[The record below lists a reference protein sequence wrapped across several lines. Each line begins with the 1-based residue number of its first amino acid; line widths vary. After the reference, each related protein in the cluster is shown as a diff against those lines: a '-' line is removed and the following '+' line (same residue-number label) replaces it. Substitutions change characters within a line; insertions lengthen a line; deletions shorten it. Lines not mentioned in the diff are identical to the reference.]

1 MQASDTDE
9 GGTSDDRDGAD
20 NDDAI
25 ARIEAEL
32 ERSRAGTLDDRQET
46 VESAWDATGRSSL
59 SDGDETVE
67 SAWDAT
73 GRSSLS
79 DGGDAMRLIEAEL
92 GAESETR
99 VEGKSE
105 LGVGKQ
111 EDWPFTD
118 SDEESTFDKS
128 EKAEPEPEPKS
139 EPEPKPEPEPEP
151 EPELAPEQKQPDVD
165 PRIAGVQFVKEQQE
179 HALRLATLRARTPS
193 QSGNVQCQYGGKKK
207 FVPVFLQLD
216 KDGVLSMRTANK
228 GRDGK
233 VLRTGSVLGCSVG
246 ELKNERKGHSLAF
259 RVDIEEKDSKG
270 DHKYVFSVDTAEE
283 KELWMRRLS
292 KWGELNPGRLQELV
306 KEIEEVDAEAAAAA
320 AAMPA
325 PEEAAPDDNG
335 TSVIVT

>member
-32 ERSRAGTLDDRQET
+32 ERSRAGTLDDRQ
-46 VESAWDATGRSSL
+46 
-59 SDGDETVE
+59 ETVE

-179 HALRLATLRARTPS
+179 HALRLASGLSVKAMDTGEEVVLRADSICVHGDKPS
-193 QSGNVQCQYGGKKK
+193 AVEQAR
-207 FVPVFLQLD
+207 
-216 KDGVLSMRTANK
+216 GV
-228 GRDGK
+228 RDALLAEGFT
-233 VLRTGSVLGCSVG
+233 LCTLP
-246 ELKNERKGHSLAF
+246 ELMSSA
-259 RVDIEEKDSKG
+259 D
-270 DHKYVFSVDTAEE
+270 
-283 KELWMRRLS
+283 
-292 KWGELNPGRLQELV
+292 
-306 KEIEEVDAEAAAAA
+306 
-320 AAMPA
+320 
-325 PEEAAPDDNG
+325 
-335 TSVIVT
+335 